1 MMAQPKPQRI
11 AYGAK
16 LVIMEGPCVSSFSLE
31 GRSEWSIGRTETY
44 AAPGVVSRPSPVISC
59 LHGKQCKNGGREV
72 IYRNPGLFPRNEL
85 A

>member
-16 LVIMEGPCVSSFSLE
+16 LVIMEGPSVSSFSLE
-31 GRSEWSIGRTETY
+31 GRSEWSIGRMETY
-44 AAPGVVSRPSPVISC
+44 AAPGVVSRLSPVISC
-59 LHGKQCKNGGREV
+59 FHGKQCKKRRQRG
-72 IYRNPGLFPRNEL
+72 ICRNPGLFPRKDP